1 MGKYDSHT
9 GKMDF
14 ASDKIKT
21 EIFDKKS
28 CLWNRK
34 SYSTFCQLI
43 KFPRAVMFFT
53 PEVHLNIP

>member
-1 MGKYDSHT
+1 MGYYYSHT

-28 CLWNRK
+28 CL
-34 SYSTFCQLI
+34 
-43 KFPRAVMFFT
+43 
-53 PEVHLNIP
+53 

>member
-28 CLWNRK
+28 CL
-34 SYSTFCQLI
+34 
-43 KFPRAVMFFT
+43 
-53 PEVHLNIP
+53 

>member
-14 ASDKIKT
+14 ALDKIKT

-53 PEVHLNIP
+53 PEVH

>member
-1 MGKYDSHT
+1 MGNNENKKYQGILDTTYIILFKFIEIYSHT

-28 CLWNRK
+28 CL
-34 SYSTFCQLI
+34 
-43 KFPRAVMFFT
+43 
-53 PEVHLNIP
+53 